1 MSESEIPS
9 NFQTILFDM
18 TTDLSNTFPEYSYL
32 WNKWTKKDVSEDE
45 IKSVYQ
51 YCLKVYPERF
61 FDILYQKMDLF
72 DLKKETNTLFLPGVE
87 FKLLFHCPGI
97 SEKTQ
102 KIMWK
107 YLQLILFTIVGSI
120 QDKSIFGD
128 AMNMFTNLDES
139 EFQNKLSDAMQGM
152 SEFFQNLSGPDSENA
167 EDVDEAD
174 ETEFA
179 ETFQEMSKEF
189 EKFMNGE
196 EGEEGEEEENEEGSK
211 KTGSGTKDDPMRPS
225 FTFDKTDHI
234 PNASDLHG
242 HIKSLFDGKIGHLAK
257 ELAEEISQDMS
268 DLLGKDTGSMKSTGD
283 VLRSMM
289 KEPGKMTG
297 LIKTVTDKIQQKM
310 NSGEISQEEL
320 MQEATGIIGKM
331 GGLAGSGG
339 GGAGGLGGLA
349 AGLAGLAGA
358 GGLGEAGGG
367 ADGMP
372 DIQSMMKEM
381 LGSGGDIQTMFRD
394 MAKNMGVNIPKNARV
409 DTNAVNRMSKESTQ
423 RERMKQR
430 IMMKKAKE
438 AELAIANQAAM
449 LKSAAEYVPY
459 DFSLEEKEK
468 PNQFVFKIP
477 GEESQPHS
485 SIANFSVGTK
495 PPAAEGA
502 SSNKKKKNKKKK

>member
-1 MSESEIPS
+1 MSDLEIPT

-32 WNKWTKKDVSEDE
+32 WDKWTKKEVSEE
-45 IKSVYQ
+45 EMKSVYQ

-97 SEKTQ
+97 SEKTK

-107 YLQLILFTIVGSI
+107 YLQLILFTIVGTI

-152 SEFFQNLSGPDSENA
+152 SDFFQNLSGHDSNDSADSE
-167 EDVDEAD
+167 ESDKTD
-174 ETEFA
+174 FA
-179 ETFQEMSKEF
+179 ETFQEMNKEF
-189 EKFMNGE
+189 EKFMNDVDGTKDGSKNGTKE
-196 EGEEGEEEENEEGSK
+196 SK
-211 KTGSGTKDDPMRPS
+211 KTGSGTKEDPMRPS
-225 FTFDKTDHI
+225 FTFDKTDNI
-234 PNASDLHG
+234 PNASDLHE
-242 HIKSLFDGKIGHLAK
+242 HIKSLFDGKIGSLAK

-268 DLLGKDTGSMKSTGD
+268 DILGKDTGSMKSTGD

-331 GGLAGSGG
+331 GGLGG
-339 GGAGGLGGLA
+339 LAGGLGGLA
-349 AGLAGLAGA
+349 GAAGL
-358 GGLGEAGGG
+358 GGG
-367 ADGMP
+367 AGAEDGMP

-381 LGSGGDIQTMFRD
+381 LGGGGDMQAMFRD
-394 MAKNMGVNIPKNARV
+394 MAKNMGMNIPKNARV

-430 IMMKKAKE
+430 MMMKKAKE
-438 AELAIANQAAM
+438 AEAAIAAQAAM
-449 LKSAAEYVPY
+449 IKSAAEYVPY

-485 SIANFSVGTK
+485 TIANFSEGTN
-495 PPAAEGA
+495 PSVVEGA
-502 SSNKKKKNKKKK
+502 LTKNKKKKNKKKK